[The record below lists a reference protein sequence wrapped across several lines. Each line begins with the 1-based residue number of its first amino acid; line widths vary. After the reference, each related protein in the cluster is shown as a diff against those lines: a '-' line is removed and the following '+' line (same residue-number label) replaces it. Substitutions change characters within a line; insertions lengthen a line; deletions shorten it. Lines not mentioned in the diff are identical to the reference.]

1 VINEETLSAVLSE
14 FARTMATDFPIQ
26 KILDHLVE
34 RIVEILP
41 ITSAGVTLI
50 SDTYAPR
57 YIAASDDAAL
67 RYEQLQSAFGEGP
80 CIAAY
85 TTGQPVEVPDLT
97 TDNRFPRFAAAGLD
111 AGLDAA
117 WERCSPSRCVTAT
130 AGSARWISTANR

>member
-41 ITSAGVTLI
+41 ITSTG
-50 SDTYAPR
+50 S
-57 YIAASDDAAL
+57 
-67 RYEQLQSAFGEGP
+67 P
-80 CIAAY
+80 CIAAC
-85 TTGQPVEVPDLT
+85 TTGEPVEVPGLT

-111 AGLDAA
+111 AGLGAVFTFPLRHGDGRLDALG
-117 WERCSPSRCVTAT
+117 SLPPSAP
-130 AGSARWISTANR
+130 I